1 MPRLWMQCA
10 ERSRI
15 LQWLAVIVA
24 GPLAA
29 ACGTTTTLDSKHIVD
44 HADATHPDAARPDD
58 AAPAP
63 AACTAA
69 AETDAGSAP
78 PEYCIPSC
86 IWKMM
91 RDCVPPPAAVCHS
104 TMKGPENEICDAAD
118 CWSRSE
124 RPAGS
129 QSGQSIEIRHAGELC
144 VGVYWG
150 GASPIHGYVYGD
162 RSGAVAILQGDSATC
177 GAQADAPSF
186 TLDPTRPE
194 CKPWG
199 LPPMGPPLPDI
210 PCANTIPGP
219 CETMP

>member
-1 MPRLWMQCA
+1 MQRR
-10 ERSRI
+10 EGGHT
-15 LQWLAVIVA
+15 LQWIAVIVA

-29 ACGTTTTLDSKHIVD
+29 ACGTTATLDSNHLVD
-44 HADATHPDAARPDD
+44 HADAARPDAARPEE
-58 AAPAP
+58 AASAPAV
-63 AACTAA
+63 CTAA
-69 AETDAGSAP
+69 TDTDAGSAP

-86 IWKMM
+86 IWKMI

-104 TMKGPENEICDAAD
+104 TMNGPEDEICDAAA

-129 QSGQSIEIRHAGELC
+129 MSGQSIEIRHAGAFC

-150 GASPIHGYVYGD
+150 GASPIHGYMYND
-162 RSGAVAILQGDSATC
+162 GAGAIAILEGQSATC

-199 LPPMGPPLPDI
+199 LLPPMGPPLPDI
-210 PCANTIPGP
+210 PCEKTSPGP
-219 CETMP
+219 CETVP